1 MYNGTVHVYLVEQTG
16 KENGEAAVRAIRRA
30 LAEAGTDAI
39 THFGE
44 CLSDPGALLEKLGK
58 ERRPRA
64 AVLSGRDIYIF
75 SEEDTRRHVGPALA
89 GAAET
94 CADSW
99 AAIMENAGAAKAMEG
114 PGTTAARLPGAR

>member
-1 MYNGTVHVYLVEQTG
+1 MYNGTVHVYLVEQSG
-16 KENGEAAVRAIRRA
+16 KENGEACVRAIRKA
-30 LAEAGTDAI
+30 LEETGTDAV

-44 CLSDPGALLEKLGK
+44 CLSDPGTLLEKLGK
-58 ERRPRA
+58 ERRPRM

-75 SEEDTRRHVGPALA
+75 SEDDTRSHVRPVLA

-94 CADSW
+94 DADSW
-99 AAIMENAGAAKAMEG
+99 TAIMEDAGAASAMKG